1 MVTREE
7 ILSVL
12 CSLPLFKDCGPERLP
27 FSKKIFYRGNL
38 VSDCYEG
45 VRSVGIVVEGEIS
58 VLSVPGDGAAQTVSV
73 LRCGDMFG
81 ICNVLAQQP
90 MPTSLVCRKK
100 AVVAYIKKN
109 DFASLIAESP
119 AFALRYAEL
128 CNEKIL
134 FLAKK
139 LEFSNIASAAGKV
152 RAYLQKNA
160 DLSGV
165 HPTVSIPSKERMC
178 REIGIS
184 RTSLFRELTKLRN
197 AGIITG
203 EEDQLYILKEDFI

>member
-1 MVTREE
+1 MTKEE
-7 ILSVL
+7 ILSFL
-12 CSLPLFKDCGPERLP
+12 CSLPLFENCEPGIS
-27 FSKKIFYRGNL
+27 FSKKIFYRGDP

-45 VRSVGIVVEGEIS
+45 VRSVGIVAEGEIA
-58 VLSVPGDGAAQTVSV
+58 VLSVPGEGTAQTVSV
-73 LRCGDMFG
+73 LGRGGMFG
-81 ICNVLAQQP
+81 ICNILAQQP

-100 AVVAYIKKN
+100 AVVAYITKD
-109 DFASLIAESP
+109 DFAALIAGSP

-139 LEFSNIASAAGKV
+139 LEFSNIASASGKV
-152 RAYLQKNA
+152 RAYLRKNA
-160 DLSGV
+160 DFSGKY
-165 HPTVSIPSKERMC
+165 PTVPVSSKERMC

-197 AGIITG
+197 VGIIAG
-203 EEDQLYILKEDFI
+203 EEDQIYILKEDFI